1 MSASINLSLKELTE
15 FIKEYIINYHQLLLR
30 NDPIGILQIVN
41 DNKTF
46 INIKEFCMEKICS
59 EPEILFKSEKF
70 IQLSAT
76 LLENILERND
86 LNLDEIEVWNNLI
99 KWGSA
104 HDRDIKNFIKL
115 IRFYDISSEDYLT
128 KIKPNEEYYLPK
140 KLRED
145 LLKFYLIPGHK
156 PECKTLPKRMIDSV
170 IINQKHVALFA
181 DWIDRK
187 NGNNENNIGGIS
199 YKFNLLYRASR
210 DGDRV
215 TEIHKKCN
223 NKGATII
230 VIKIKDSEQLVGGYS
245 PIGWG
250 SNDNYKSS
258 ARSFIF
264 TIPNRTNLQTT
275 NVVYGHD
282 DLYSIFLRYFSIS
295 GCNDYNLNWNGNNQF
310 SYPKI
315 DGIIKGNLYIDDYE
329 IIQIIEK
336 NSVVKNTIEN
346 TSLISTTM
354 KNIEYTSNKRNQKSI
369 LKRLI
374 CGKS

>member
-156 PECKTLPKRMIDSV
+156 PECKT
-170 IINQKHVALFA
+170 
-181 DWIDRK
+181 
-187 NGNNENNIGGIS
+187 
-199 YKFNLLYRASR
+199 
-210 DGDRV
+210 
-215 TEIHKKCN
+215 
-223 NKGATII
+223 
-230 VIKIKDSEQLVGGYS
+230 
-245 PIGWG
+245 
-250 SNDNYKSS
+250 
-258 ARSFIF
+258 
-264 TIPNRTNLQTT
+264 
-275 NVVYGHD
+275 
-282 DLYSIFLRYFSIS
+282 
-295 GCNDYNLNWNGNNQF
+295 
-310 SYPKI
+310 
-315 DGIIKGNLYIDDYE
+315 
-329 IIQIIEK
+329 
-336 NSVVKNTIEN
+336 
-346 TSLISTTM
+346 
-354 KNIEYTSNKRNQKSI
+354 
-369 LKRLI
+369 
-374 CGKS
+374 